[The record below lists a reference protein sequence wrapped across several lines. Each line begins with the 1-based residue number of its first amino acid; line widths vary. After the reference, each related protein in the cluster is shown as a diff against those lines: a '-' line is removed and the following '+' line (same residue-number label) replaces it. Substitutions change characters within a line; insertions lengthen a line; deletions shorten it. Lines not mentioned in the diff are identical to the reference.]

1 MLLISQKYCIIFENS
16 IQAERLCAVI
26 FVPIFT

>member
-1 MLLISQKYCIIFENS
+1 MLNSQKYCIIFGNS

-26 FVPIFT
+26 FAPFFT